1 MHSCAVQLLQIE
13 FLLVAVKSGVPAA
26 ADALHRVRQTRQFAV
41 SERGQ
46 CVESNVVV
54 ASDGSPGAVAC
65 GSHNRY
71 GRAEGSLI

>member
-1 MHSCAVQLLQIE
+1 VWQPPRMPYH
-13 FLLVAVKSGVPAA
+13 
-26 ADALHRVRQTRQFAV
+26 VRQTRHFAV

-65 GSHNRY
+65 RTHNHY
-71 GRAEGSLI
+71 GRPEGSLIYVDEGSRDT